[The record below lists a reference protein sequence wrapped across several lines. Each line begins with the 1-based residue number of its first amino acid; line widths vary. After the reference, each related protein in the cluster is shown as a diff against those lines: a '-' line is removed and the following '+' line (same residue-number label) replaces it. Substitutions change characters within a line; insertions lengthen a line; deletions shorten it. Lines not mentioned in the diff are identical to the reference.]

1 MTRLSVYGMNI
12 AISESDSEEEESDL
26 EKEES
31 DLEKKGSDNVGS
43 SSHECRKS
51 PILSSTLYLAS

>member
-1 MTRLSVYGMNI
+1 MNI

-43 SSHECRKS
+43 SSHERRKS